1 MRDWRLERSARKVDA
16 DEDMVSLGMM
26 VSFWIVARIPR
37 CELEVMR
44 LPTADLSSWEAMG
57 VVSGVRGWN
66 ALEDRYRRYQTAS
79 WQVSTALYSVVV
91 GTLKEEAA
99 MLLNAL
105 ISTCTLTSNQ
115 R

>member
-1 MRDWRLERSARKVDA
+1 M
-16 DEDMVSLGMM
+16 SLGMM

-79 WQVSTALYSVVV
+79 WQVCAAVSTVVV

-99 MLLNAL
+99 MLLNVL
-105 ISTCTLTSNQ
+105 I
-115 R
+115 

>member
-1 MRDWRLERSARKVDA
+1 
-16 DEDMVSLGMM
+16 
-26 VSFWIVARIPR
+26 
-37 CELEVMR
+37 MR

-99 MLLNAL
+99 MLLNAMINVYTDVEPAVML
-105 ISTCTLTSNQ
+105 YYSGAGGLDGRCTLAALLPSCSLVPEW
-115 R
+115 RF